1 MAPNKRR
8 AAPGRW
14 TVSFPI
20 ACPCLSILGQ
30 TVDARRAAPAARA
43 LGAFALVLGWEKVM
57 IEAIEF
63 TNFKALRKTT
73 LPLAP
78 FTLLLGPNGSGKTSV
93 LQALQGI
100 ATDAAATQ
108 AVLAATQA
116 GLPLHAHLNWASC
129 RSVTAE
135 DRAPTEIKLR
145 LRRDEQSI
153 IAVSHW
159 EGGLDPLA
167 FNHANGTKLPLF
179 DAQVDVLLDWLGRMQ
194 VYALDFSAIAQPAQ
208 VNARPLQRNG
218 AGLAAVLDDLK
229 DNYPDRWELLL
240 AEMRRWLPEYDHI
253 LFDKPQAGSKA
264 IVLRTK
270 KGGHR
275 IPASAL
281 SQGTLV
287 ALALLTLA
295 YVPSP
300 PSLIGLEEVDRGCI
314 RACCAICRTLS
325 IGSVTRRITESCA
338 PLSRSSPQRIRP
350 ICSTC
355 TGNTPK
361 KLSWRRKR
369 AWKCR

>member
-1 MAPNKRR
+1 
-8 AAPGRW
+8 
-14 TVSFPI
+14 
-20 ACPCLSILGQ
+20 
-30 TVDARRAAPAARA
+30 
-43 LGAFALVLGWEKVM
+43 M
-57 IEAIEF
+57 IEAMEF

-100 ATDAAATQ
+100 AA
-108 AVLAATQA
+108 LAATQLRAEQAKVKDLQALQGIAALATQAGLAATHA

-129 RSVTAE
+129 RSITAE
-135 DRAPTEIKLR
+135 DRTAPIEIKLR

-153 IAVSHW
+153 IAVFHW
-159 EGGLDPLA
+159 QWDLAPLT
-167 FNHANGTKLPLF
+167 FNHANGTNLPPG
-179 DAQVDVLLDWLGRMQ
+179 DAQVKVLLEWLGRMQ

-208 VNARPLQRNG
+208 VNAGPLQRNG

-275 IPASAL
+275 VPAPDL